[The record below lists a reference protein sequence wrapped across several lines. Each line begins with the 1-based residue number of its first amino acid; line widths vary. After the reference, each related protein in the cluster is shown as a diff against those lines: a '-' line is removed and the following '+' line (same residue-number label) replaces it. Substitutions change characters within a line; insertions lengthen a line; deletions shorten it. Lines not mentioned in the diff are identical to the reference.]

1 MSAGRIQEITIM
13 SGRTRTAVV
22 AAVVAFGFGAAAE
35 AQNNAPF
42 SNTYRRPSVSP
53 YTMLGGAG
61 MAMGGGPGGGAG
73 FAPVNPL
80 VYQQLIQPR
89 EEQERQVYT
98 QMQQGRQIEGLQ
110 NRVQMIQ
117 RDTTARQVN
126 EQIRPTGHIATYL
139 NMSHYYP
146 QAR

>member
-1 MSAGRIQEITIM
+1 MVANHAKAIGI
-13 SGRTRTAVV
+13 AVLV
-22 AAVVAFGFGAAAE
+22 LGCGAAAE

-53 YTMLGGAG
+53 YTMLGA
-61 MAMGGGPGGGAG
+61 GGGMTPDGGMMTGG
-73 FAPVNPL
+73 FNPL

-98 QMQQGRQIEGLQ
+98 QMRQGRQIEGLQ

-126 EQIRPTGHIATYL
+126 EQIRATGHMATYL

-146 QAR
+146 GAR

>member
-1 MSAGRIQEITIM
+1 MAMRH
-13 SGRTRTAVV
+13 TRTMAV
-22 AAVVAFGFGAAAE
+22 AVTLALGLGAAAE

-61 MAMGGGPGGGAG
+61 MAMGGAGGAG

-98 QMQQGRQIEGLQ
+98 QMRQGRQIEGLQ

-126 EQIRPTGHIATYL
+126 EQIRPTGHMATYL
-139 NMSHYYP
+139 NMSHYYQ